1 MNIFPIQGLTED
13 RCAYGRTQG
22 VLLPLWNTKDC
33 PASVFQMQMIWYCWC
48 WWFDSS
54 QRNVLRRQ
62 WSRFGE
68 KIWQN
73 LNYPFAISHVPFPSR
88 QCHPCS
94 PPTRIDANKIMG
106 LPASQ
111 WDLTSAHLISFISIA
126 ITVKVKLS
134 PRLGELPFQVSG
146 KKRDL
151 SHLKGGGAQ
160 LFEKQGVILKL
171 EEGHNWLRWRLCL
184 S

>member
-1 MNIFPIQGLTED
+1 MWFFFQMFSYTLILTITYIYVRNENLTYLVLVFSFWVAPPLPMNIFPIQGLTED
-13 RCAYGRTQG
+13 KCAYGRTQG
-22 VLLPLWNTKDC
+22 VLLPVWNTKDC
-33 PASVFQMQMIWYCWC
+33 PASVFQMQMIWYCWW

-106 LPASQ
+106 LPA
-111 WDLTSAHLISFISIA
+111 AHEILHLHIWYHSF
-126 ITVKVKLS
+126 
-134 PRLGELPFQVSG
+134 Q
-146 KKRDL
+146 
-151 SHLKGGGAQ
+151 
-160 LFEKQGVILKL
+160 
-171 EEGHNWLRWRLCL
+171 
-184 S
+184 